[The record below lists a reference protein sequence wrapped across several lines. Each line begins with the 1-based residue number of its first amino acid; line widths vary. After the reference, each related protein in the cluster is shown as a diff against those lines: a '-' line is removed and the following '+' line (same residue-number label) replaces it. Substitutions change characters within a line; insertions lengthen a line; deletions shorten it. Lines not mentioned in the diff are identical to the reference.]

1 LDLDVL
7 KPNESQELMLKI
19 WNSTIDYSLQ
29 SSDDPAWS
37 EIARLCGY
45 LPLAL
50 RTATSLLAN
59 TPGLSP
65 PLYAQ
70 ELKDEHSRLKQIS
83 DEGVE
88 LSVDA
93 TFNLSYN
100 QLDIVTQKTFLNLSV
115 FPVDFDSNAEEIICQ
130 DEGLRNL
137 RELVRWS
144 LVDYR
149 PIEPDYGR
157 YNLHDLVRLF
167 ALSRQSDNASEEIH
181 KRHAEYFKTQLSE
194 ADDLYQKGGNN
205 IQAGLALFD
214 REKANILAGQ
224 EWAGKNLDTS
234 SFAAELCMS
243 YPAAGIHVLDLRLN
257 PTEKIVWLENGL
269 KAAKRLKDLPMESVH
284 LGYMGRAY
292 LELSQLRKAIEF
304 FEQALKISREIGDRR
319 GEENHLSGLGR
330 ACMDLGQLQKAIEF
344 FEQALKISREIGDRS
359 GEASRLGNLGL
370 AYSYMGDR
378 QKAIKYYKQALKI
391 SREIGDHRAEGNHL
405 NNLGVVYHNLH
416 NPLKAIEH
424 YEQALKIACEIG
436 DRRGEGRRLGNL
448 GLAYSDLSDPHK
460 AIDYYEQAL
469 KILRDIGDMQGEGNH
484 LFNMSFSLQALG
496 QRENAISLA
505 KSALAIYE
513 QIESPHAETVRQQLA
528 EWSA

>member
-1 LDLDVL
+1 
-7 KPNESQELMLKI
+7 M
-19 WNSTIDYSLQ
+19 Q

-50 RTATSLLAN
+50 RAAASLLAN

-205 IQAGLALFD
+205 IQAGLALLIG
-214 REKANILAGQ
+214 RKQISLRVRNGQ
-224 EWAGKNLDTS
+224 ERILIRVPSQPN
-234 SFAAELCMS
+234 FA
-243 YPAAGIHVLDLRLN
+243 
-257 PTEKIVWLENGL
+257 
-269 KAAKRLKDLPMESVH
+269 
-284 LGYMGRAY
+284 
-292 LELSQLRKAIEF
+292 
-304 FEQALKISREIGDRR
+304 
-319 GEENHLSGLGR
+319 
-330 ACMDLGQLQKAIEF
+330 
-344 FEQALKISREIGDRS
+344 
-359 GEASRLGNLGL
+359 
-370 AYSYMGDR
+370 
-378 QKAIKYYKQALKI
+378 
-391 SREIGDHRAEGNHL
+391 
-405 NNLGVVYHNLH
+405 
-416 NPLKAIEH
+416 
-424 YEQALKIACEIG
+424 
-436 DRRGEGRRLGNL
+436 
-448 GLAYSDLSDPHK
+448 
-460 AIDYYEQAL
+460 
-469 KILRDIGDMQGEGNH
+469 
-484 LFNMSFSLQALG
+484 
-496 QRENAISLA
+496 
-505 KSALAIYE
+505 
-513 QIESPHAETVRQQLA
+513 
-528 EWSA
+528 